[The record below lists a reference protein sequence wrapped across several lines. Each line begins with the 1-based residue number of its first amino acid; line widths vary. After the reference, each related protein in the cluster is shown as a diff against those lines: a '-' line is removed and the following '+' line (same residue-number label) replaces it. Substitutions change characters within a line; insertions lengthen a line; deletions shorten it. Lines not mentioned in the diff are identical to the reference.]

1 MATQTYRCDVDA
13 EPLYRYR
20 PGGYHPMALGH
31 VLHNGRYKILHKMG
45 WGGYSTTWAAKDQEF
60 VVSCVP
66 GGWGLTN

>member
-1 MATQTYRCDVDA
+1 
-13 EPLYRYR
+13 
-20 PGGYHPMALGH
+20 MALGH